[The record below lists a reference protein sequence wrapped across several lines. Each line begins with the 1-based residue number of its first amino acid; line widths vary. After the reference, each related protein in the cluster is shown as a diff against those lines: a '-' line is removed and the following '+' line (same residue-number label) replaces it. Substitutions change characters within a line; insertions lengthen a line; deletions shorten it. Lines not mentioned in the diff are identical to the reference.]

1 MSNEIKQNIIRDLQ
15 GDVLSGDHYTINM
28 FSCWL
33 DGSYLGEPHYR
44 KNLAAITEC
53 NNNRKKLRSFVI
65 NAFTSYIAH
74 DAACSYGYAQKVL
87 VEFLGLDTLNKLN
100 EQLIDNTIEFH
111 STYCEAA

>member
-1 MSNEIKQNIIRDLQ
+1 MSNEIKQNIIRDLR
-15 GDVLSGDHYTINM
+15 GDILSGDHYTINM

-44 KNLAAITEC
+44 KNLAAIAEC

-74 DAACSYGYAQKVL
+74 DASCSYGYAQKVL

-100 EQLIDNTIEFH
+100 EQLIDNAIEFH
-111 STYCEAA
+111 STNCEAA

>member
-1 MSNEIKQNIIRDLQ
+1 MLIVEFTLTKTRGNKTMSNEIKQNIIRDLQ

-65 NAFTSYIAH
+65 NAFTSYIAR
-74 DAACSYGYAQKVL
+74 CSLFIWIRAKS
-87 VEFLGLDTLNKLN
+87 
-100 EQLIDNTIEFH
+100 I
-111 STYCEAA
+111 S